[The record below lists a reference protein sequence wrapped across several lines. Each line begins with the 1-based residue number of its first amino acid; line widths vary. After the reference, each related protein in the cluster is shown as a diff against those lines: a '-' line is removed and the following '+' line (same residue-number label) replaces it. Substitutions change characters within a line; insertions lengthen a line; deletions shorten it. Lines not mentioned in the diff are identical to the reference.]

1 MSTVVEKRR
10 LVVPEALNGKAKL
23 ASVSAKPAPASAPV
37 PTPKPRPK
45 LGNGPVPLDFVPEN
59 EAEMALCLADPIW
72 RICSG
77 QLYTIM
83 VKEPVNGQTVIP
95 FKPNRAQRRFMSR
108 LWHRNVI
115 LKARQLGFTTLISIM
130 WLDHALFV
138 KDQRCV
144 IVAQDLDAAESFF
157 RDKIAFAYDRLPE
170 ALRHAIPLTRR
181 TTSELLFAN
190 NSSIKVST
198 SARSGTPH
206 RLHISEFGK
215 IGAEDPHKAK
225 EVITGSFPAV
235 PLDGIIVV
243 ESTAEGQEG
252 EFYNLAQASIKKDLA
267 QTELTQIDFRFH
279 FFPWWQETGYTL
291 DGPVVITDQDTEYF
305 FEVEAEMRT
314 TLTMGQRRWY
324 VATRNSLFAGDEEKM
339 WQEYPS
345 TPKEPFKVSTEGLY
359 YAVQLA
365 QMRKQRRLC
374 KVPHVPG
381 VPVNTFWDI
390 GNSDGTAIWLHQ
402 RVGLE
407 NRFIGFIEGWGESYS
422 YYTQELQKLK
432 YMWGTHYLPHD
443 AAHKR
448 QQGEK
453 VASPQDELEALG
465 LGGDWEIV
473 PRVSELIHGIQK
485 TRDVFSQCW
494 FDEEKCAA
502 GIKHLDNYRKTW
514 NRATGTWRISV
525 ANKTEGHSE
534 AADALRQFA
543 QGYEA
548 PRIRDR
554 DSNRSTP
561 RRNWRVS

>member
-1 MSTVVEKRR
+1 MASNLKQRAVAKKL
-10 LVVPEALNGKAKL
+10 LVVPDSVKAK
-23 ASVSAKPAPASAPV
+23 AGKPVDRKPV
-37 PTPKPRPK
+37 ITPGKPI
-45 LGNGPVPLDFVPEN
+45 PLDFVPTS
-59 EAEMALCLADPIW
+59 EAEMAMCLSDPMW
-72 RICSG
+72 RVCSG
-77 QLYTIM
+77 QLYKIM

-95 FKPNRAQRRFMSR
+95 FRPNRAQRRFMAS

-138 KDQRCV
+138 PDQRCV

-157 RDKIAFAYDRLPE
+157 RDKIAFAYDRLPK
-170 ALRHAIPLTRR
+170 ALQAAMPLTRR

-243 ESTAEGQEG
+243 ESTAEGQSG
-252 EFYNLAQASIKKDLA
+252 EFYNLTQAAIKKA
-267 QTELTQIDFRFH
+267 QSGSALTQIDFRFH
-279 FFPWWQETGYTL
+279 FFPWWQEPGYTL
-291 DGPVVITDQDTEYF
+291 DGGVVITDADTEYF
-305 FEVEAEMRT
+305 TEIEAEMRM
-314 TLTMGQRRWY
+314 TLTPGQRRWY
-324 VATRNSLFAGDEEKM
+324 VATRDSTFSGESEKM

-365 QMRKQRRLC
+365 AMRKHKRLC

-390 GNSDGTAIWLHQ
+390 GNTDGTAIWLHQ
-402 RVGLE
+402 RIGFE

-422 YYTQELQKLK
+422 FFIGELQKTK
-432 YMWGTHYLPHD
+432 YVWGKHYLPHD

-514 NRATGTWRISV
+514 NRQTGTWRINT
-525 ANKTEGHSE
+525 ANKVEGHSE

-548 PRIRDR
+548 PSMRDR
-554 DSNRSTP
+554 RDSTPSTP